1 MSRRFVNVISGVA
14 PLVAL
19 ALASCAEIPSGLE
32 TETLPV
38 LSPPSYVGPFDG
50 NLRLGVVPAAT
61 EVSAGGTDSFE
72 IRDRV
77 TGATLIQGIGETATI
92 TYENKT
98 VPGKTSWRLL
108 VLCGTEAERDAR
120 VALAESKS
128 TQTVKFQPYTV
139 FKGTCWQVYLGDLS
153 LSTASATRT
162 QFQNI
167 AIQNGLAKASDP
179 WVRVTTTSSVA
190 GFKIVV
196 GNRSA
201 TTPNFV
207 SVRPSK
213 GKVTIQGQPYDGGAL
228 VFRNSAGSLTAVNEI
243 PVETYLRGVL
253 PLVLPPDQYGAM
265 EALKA
270 QAVAERTRALYNVG
284 RHAGE
289 GFDFYPGEYQP
300 YGGTAVEHEL
310 SNAAIEA
317 TAGVVATFEGQ
328 LMDTPYH
335 PASGGWTANSEDVFD
350 PTVPYLRGVV
360 DSELGHLLEHLTLVG
375 FQVAEKTNLRTTA
388 PFERGVWSKFERW
401 SVEWSKAEMA
411 EALSAA
417 FGTTI
422 TDVTAVRVS
431 DRGTYG
437 RVRLVEFDTDAGTL
451 VAEKNDI
458 RSKLRWKN
466 TDGQWEQLSSTLFFV
481 LPVTSGQ
488 TLTGWRV
495 YGAGLGHGVGM
506 SQIGAVAAAN
516 GGMTFDSILA
526 RYYTGVVLEQRY

>member
-1 MSRRFVNVISGVA
+1 MSRRFVNIIAGVT
-14 PLVAL
+14 PLLAL
-19 ALASCAEIPSGLE
+19 TLASCAEIPSGLE
-32 TETLPV
+32 NETLPV
-38 LSPPSYVGPFDG
+38 LSPPAYIGPFDG
-50 NLRLGVVPAAT
+50 NLRLGVVPSAT
-61 EVSAGGTDSFE
+61 EVVAGGTDSFE
-72 IRDRV
+72 IKDRV
-77 TGATLIQGIGETATI
+77 TGATLIEGMGENASI
-92 TYENKT
+92 TYENTT

-108 VLCGTEAERDAR
+108 VLCGTEAERDQR
-120 VALAESKS
+120 VALAEEKS
-128 TQTVKFQPYTV
+128 TATVKFAPYAV
-139 FKGTCWQVYLGDLS
+139 FTGTCWNVFLGDLS
-153 LSTASATRT
+153 LSSASGTRN
-162 QFQNI
+162 QFRNI
-167 AIQNGLAKASDP
+167 AVQNGLAKSTDQ
-179 WVRVTTTSSVA
+179 WHRVTTTSSVA
-190 GFKIVV
+190 GFKIIV

-201 TTPNFV
+201 STPNFV
-207 SVRPSK
+207 SVHPK
-213 GKVTIQGQPYDGGAL
+213 QGKVTISDQPYDGGAV
-228 VFRNSAGSLTAVNEI
+228 VFRNSAGTLTAVNEVS
-243 PVETYLRGVL
+243 VETYLRGVL
-253 PLVLPPDQYGAM
+253 PLVLPPDQYGVP

-284 RHAGE
+284 RHAAE

-300 YGGTAVEHEL
+300 YGGSAVEHEL

-360 DSELGHLLEHLTLVG
+360 DSELGHLLERLTIVG

-401 SVEWSKAEMA
+401 STEWTKAEMA

-417 FGTTI
+417 YGMPI
-422 TDVTAVRVS
+422 TEVTAVRVS

-437 RVRLVEFDTDAGTL
+437 RVRQVEFDTDAGTL

-458 RSKLRWKN
+458 RSKLRFRN
-466 TDGQWEQLSSTLFFV
+466 TDGEWEQLSSTLFFV
-481 LPVTSGQ
+481 LPVTQGQ

-506 SQIGAVAAAN
+506 SQIGAVAAAQ
-516 GGMTFDSILA
+516 GGKNFEEILT